1 VPHFLHT
8 LKTLEDFEY
17 AHFIHYNTKLFVPT
31 HLSIH
36 FQWWGQGCICII
48 IETDYIW
55 TTKVG
60 LFYVIFNFS
69 LLISSV
75 QLSRITQFF
84 FFFLYLYIIQIWK
97 KVNSKNMS
105 HYRFS
110 NLFSHS
116 WLITWFVIIITR
128 WVPLVEQEELLNLLE
143 HLSSNLFLCLV
154 FCISLFII
162 VCRHFVLFHM
172 AICIVGPSSIYGF
185 WLPPLCLHTFL
196 SSSSKNNCCI

>member
-17 AHFIHYNTKLFVPT
+17 AHFIHYNAKLFVPT

-84 FFFLYLYIIQIWK
+84 YFFLYLEVKSPKQLTLQQLCFFYCILILRLKQWFINVHVPIMQYILMTDKNKNHITTL
-97 KVNSKNMS
+97 SK
-105 HYRFS
+105 
-110 NLFSHS
+110 
-116 WLITWFVIIITR
+116 
-128 WVPLVEQEELLNLLE
+128 
-143 HLSSNLFLCLV
+143 
-154 FCISLFII
+154 
-162 VCRHFVLFHM
+162 
-172 AICIVGPSSIYGF
+172 A
-185 WLPPLCLHTFL
+185 LP
-196 SSSSKNNCCI
+196 